1 MKDKINKRLDQS
13 ILEANVLFKE
23 FLAAWVMY
31 TIGRNNLP
39 NIANDTAISPCVG
52 YKQRFEPIP
61 IAVIKRFV
69 TGYPHFVLEVY
80 QGKFVYLVNQL
91 MDDLFCI
98 LLDEHLGKTRP
109 FVELKTQQVKIDF
122 STEEDLITQ
131 LKENCARDFTF
142 YRYSDRLK
150 IVNNALNLS
159 NDGHDELVNIKKHIL
174 IRNVLQHSNGV
185 VDNHMLKELGLK
197 EFELADE
204 QGKMM
209 TYTKGDKIMLSI
221 PELYSLMS
229 SFLGIVQEW
238 RVT

>member
-1 MKDKINKRLDQS
+1 
-13 ILEANVLFKE
+13 
-23 FLAAWVMY
+23 
-31 TIGRNNLP
+31 
-39 NIANDTAISPCVG
+39 
-52 YKQRFEPIP
+52 
-61 IAVIKRFV
+61 
-69 TGYPHFVLEVY
+69 
-80 QGKFVYLVNQL
+80 

-122 STEEDLITQ
+122 STEEDLINQ

-150 IVNNALNLS
+150 IVNNALNPS
-159 NDGHDELVNIKKHIL
+159 NDGHDQLVNIKKHIL
-174 IRNVLQHSNGV
+174 IRNVLQHSNRV
-185 VDNHMLKELGLK
+185 VDNHMLKELGLN

-209 TYTKGDKIMLSI
+209 TYTKGDKVMLSI
-221 PELYSLMS
+221 PELYSFMS

-238 RVT
+238 RVTK